1 MNPERLRIVVSWV
14 LLIGVSLSAA
24 LIAVGFAGS
33 FFVGWQGSLVGA
45 PAGGTTGITDFG
57 SVAAGLASLRPQA
70 VAQLGL
76 LALVATPIV
85 RVITS
90 LIGFAFERDG
100 TYVILTSVVLAILLA
115 SVLFIR

>member
-45 PAGGTTGITDFG
+45 PAGGTTITDFG

-85 RVITS
+85 RVFTS

-100 TYVILTSVVLAILLA
+100 TYVVLTSVVLAILLA